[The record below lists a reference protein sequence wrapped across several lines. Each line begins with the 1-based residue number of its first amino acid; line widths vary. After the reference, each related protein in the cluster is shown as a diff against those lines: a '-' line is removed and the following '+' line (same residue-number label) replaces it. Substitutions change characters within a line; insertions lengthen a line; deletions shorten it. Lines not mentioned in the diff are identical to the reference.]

1 MRSTL
6 LYYTVA
12 EVAITTT
19 TTICTTTAAMDMT
32 TSNAAVVWVSC
43 LIAAIVSFSLSYI
56 IYCLLDKNNNNSYN
70 NNVYNI
76 TILLWFIFI
85 FFKDLPRLK
94 KYFNLNF

>member
-6 LYYTVA
+6 LYYTVAAA

-43 LIAAIVSFSLSYI
+43 LIAALVSFSLSYI

-70 NNVYNI
+70 NVYNI
-76 TILLWFIFI
+76 TILLWFIY
-85 FFKDLPRLK
+85 FF
-94 KYFNLNF
+94 